1 MKSLVVVVSRR
12 LMAVSTSGATS
23 HTYTHISCTTRLF
36 PFFPLAWARWPSRT
50 CRASTY
56 THTTHTLA
64 HTYILRCPPPSRPV
78 VFIWLG
84 IPQSLLFAAK
94 GPFSSSAGTVVESR
108 SQKQAHVNV
117 HTNVDWRGVKRGRGT
132 KVFLFLPFREGGGG
146 LCGERIPRCL
156 LVGGA
161 RKDKSLHSPFPRL
174 PRREQIEQEAT
185 RGVGG
190 SQRKESCIDRRQF
203 PEILIHFCVV
213 VGELYIAQAV

>member
-23 HTYTHISCTTRLF
+23 HTYTLISCTTRLF

-64 HTYILRCPPPSRPV
+64 HTYILRCPPPHSRPV

-117 HTNVDWRGVKRGRGT
+117 HTNVDWAGVKRGRGT
-132 KVFLFLPFREGGGG
+132 KVFLFCPFVKEGEDCAGREFPDVYLLGARGKIKVYTVLFRGCQDENKLNKRQLGGW
-146 LCGERIPRCL
+146 
-156 LVGGA
+156 GGA
-161 RKDKSLHSPFPRL
+161 NAKKVAS
-174 PRREQIEQEAT
+174 T
-185 RGVGG
+185 GG
-190 SQRKESCIDRRQF
+190 SF
-203 PEILIHFCVV
+203 PKS
-213 VGELYIAQAV
+213 

>member
-36 PFFPLAWARWPSRT
+36 PFFSAGVGEMAFAHLQSKHI
-50 CRASTY
+50 
-56 THTTHTLA
+56 HTTHTLA
-64 HTYILRCPPPSRPV
+64 HTYILRCPPHSRPV

-132 KVFLFLPFREGGGG
+132 KVFLFCPFVKEGEDCAGREF
-146 LCGERIPRCL
+146 PDVYL
-156 LVGGA
+156 LVGARGKIKVYTVLFRGCQDENKLNKRQLGGWGGA
-161 RKDKSLHSPFPRL
+161 NAKKDAS
-174 PRREQIEQEAT
+174 T
-185 RGVGG
+185 GG
-190 SQRKESCIDRRQF
+190 SFQKS
-203 PEILIHFCVV
+203 
-213 VGELYIAQAV
+213 